1 MLSEA
6 VNKSKDILVASTLF
20 PPTALSPFLSLKTLS
35 VATPSI
41 SSGTQLVAV
50 PDRSSCADGEGTS
63 SPGPELFQRSVY

>member
-6 VNKSKDILVASTLF
+6 VNKSKDTLVAIF
-20 PPTALSPFLSLKTLS
+20 PPTALSPFLSLKTLR